1 MVTTVSDLCEH
12 YLSRKIL
19 APITKKNYRKI
30 VARFERLATSVIAR
44 IDEDVCLDWR
54 NRILEE
60 ASIETYNS
68 YLRCLRALF
77 SYGVE
82 RRLISDNPFKYIELM
97 PNHSRRPKG
106 VSTEVY
112 EAAIRFLGS
121 PNSLAPNWFWLLLV
135 KFMAYTGVRAR
146 QVVTLQWRDLDFDN
160 LVVHLRVAGSKT
172 RREWEIPM
180 PSSLVEPL
188 RDLYE
193 RSRMNGLREVR
204 PEDQVFNV
212 TLFYKRYKGNSMSIA
227 QINGFYRRL
236 SDAIGHKIS
245 SRRLRHALATN
256 LANVGNPDLFA
267 IQELLGHTDIRTTR
281 RYVKT
286 DVERIRRLLKQA
298 GIRA

>member
-1 MVTTVSDLCEH
+1 MVKTVSDLCEH

-19 APITKKNYRKI
+19 APITAKNYLKI
-30 VARFERLATSVIAR
+30 VARFERLATPVIAR

-54 NRILEE
+54 KRILEE
-60 ASIETYNS
+60 ASVETYNS

-82 RRLISDNPFKYIELM
+82 RRLVSYNPFKYIELT
-97 PNHSRRPKG
+97 PNHHRRPKG
-106 VSTEVY
+106 VSAEGY
-112 EAAIRFLGS
+112 EAAIRFLES

-146 QVVTLQWRDLDFDN
+146 QVVTLQWRDLDFDG
-160 LVVHLRVAGSKT
+160 LVIQLRVAGSKT

-188 RDLYE
+188 RDLFE

-298 GIRA
+298 GIGA